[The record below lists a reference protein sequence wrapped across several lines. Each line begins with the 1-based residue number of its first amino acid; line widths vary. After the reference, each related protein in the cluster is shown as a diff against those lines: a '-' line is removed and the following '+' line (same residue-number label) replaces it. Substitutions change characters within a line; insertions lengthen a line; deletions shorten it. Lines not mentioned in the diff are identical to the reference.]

1 MSFEEKRRM
10 EEFNLDREIEVPQE
24 MNTDS
29 IAESV
34 RLFVGP
40 SDAMEEMEN
49 YEEVEAA
56 VKSST
61 EHHVKANTGVIKDLQ
76 LLPEDDSVPVSME
89 TSVTGKV
96 PVSVSKEDRIIP
108 GDETENMV
116 LYPNRPIEEAQ
127 AETKVIPTVIV
138 RDEPTV
144 SDVAEELSDGLNF
157 AALSDADEYAHT
169 EGDVTE
175 VALTGEAAELLEN
188 LEYHDEDVV
197 TEKKRPKKVHHE
209 AEAFL
214 EDEDDMPAKKQG
226 IKVNGAKSK
235 EDVKRHAHSEAA
247 RQGDRKKAAAAAT
260 AGHSNHPAQ
269 KGSHSSAKGSHTP
282 SKGNHASAKGS
293 HEPVKGKGKRKFQ
306 LMDGIMIGVA
316 ALILLTVA
324 ILGIV
329 AVSKVKQNKSVGTI
343 ASVGVKLSSIE
354 GIGQPNI
361 SNIIANKEVSVV
373 ESVPTSEEPGRVANR
388 IDVTVN
394 FASIE
399 KDLKIKFTDKATDK
413 LITGVAFKV
422 EARTPDKK
430 TVTWEDT
437 DKDGIIYMENMT
449 PGTYYVKVI
458 NVEDFEFPDKET
470 EVTVKDKISY
480 VAINVMDEV
489 KKASE
494 VDLAKEDLQTKEV
507 DKGEALVD
515 TVAWVN
521 SGSKTVYK
529 EVKKEDLTAPT
540 AALRT
545 WKKSYTADGLTGV
558 SLSASSVTLKVGEEQ
573 TLSINTQ
580 EGVTVSSKEWKSN
593 DESIATV
600 ADGKIKAVKAGETTI
615 TCTVK
620 GKNAPAEGEEGEGEE
635 KDVTLTCTVKVEE
648 AEQPKDYTITLTL
661 TPTTASL
668 DLKDNKTV
676 KLTPSV
682 EISEGG
688 PTENGVTYK
697 SSDDTIATV
706 AEDGTVT
713 AVKAGTVTITCTTKA
728 TDKDGKAKEATCT
741 VTVTEAKAGVLKS
754 LTLNKTEE
762 TLAVNGT
769 VELKAEVKSDDANAD
784 KTITWASDNKDV
796 ADVDANGKVTAKKV
810 GTAKITCTTKGTGTD
825 GKVLTAT
832 CTIKVSDSV
841 NNTTDPL
848 KDKNGTQVYV
858 KDGDNYREAKIADY
872 YKFTVFYLKETQYTG
887 WQTVNGATKYYKSD
901 GNYVTG
907 EQVIGGVK
915 YNFANDG
922 TLSMGGGSLG
932 IDVSQYNGTIN
943 WNAVKAAGVSFVIIR
958 CGFRGY
964 TQGGLIEDTNFH
976 SYASG
981 AQAAGLKVG
990 VYFFSQATNE
1000 REAVEEASMAVAMAK
1015 QHKISYPI
1023 FIDSEYANGSH
1034 TGRADKLTKAQRTAV
1049 CKAFCETV
1057 KSAGYTPGVYASKF
1071 WYYDNLDASAL
1082 NSYKIWLAH
1091 YTKATDYKG
1100 KYEMWQSSCTGRI
1113 NGINGNVDIDTS
1125 YLGY

>member
-1 MSFEEKRRM
+1 MERAEKMSLDEKRRM

-40 SDAMEEMEN
+40 QDAMEEMEN
-49 YEEVEAA
+49 YEEAEAA
-56 VKSST
+56 VKPSA

-96 PVSVSKEDRIIP
+96 PVSVTKEDRIIP

-116 LYPNRPIEEAQ
+116 LYPNRPLEEAQ

-144 SDVAEELSDGLNF
+144 SQVAEELSGELNF
-157 AALSDADEYAHT
+157 AALTDEDEYAHT

-209 AEAFL
+209 A
-214 EDEDDMPAKKQG
+214 DEEIAEEEDMPAKKQG

-235 EDVKRHAHSEAA
+235 EDVRKHAHSEAA
-247 RQGDRKKAAAAAT
+247 RQGERKKAAAAA
-260 AGHSNHPAQ
+260 AGGHGHSNHPSQ
-269 KGSHSSAKGSHTP
+269 KGSHAPSKGSH
-282 SKGNHASAKGS
+282 ASSKGS
-293 HEPVKGKGKRKFQ
+293 HDAPKGKGKRKFQ

-316 ALILLTVA
+316 AVILLTIA

-329 AVSKVKQNKSVGTI
+329 AVTKVKQNKSVGTI

-354 GIGQPNI
+354 GIGQPGI

-373 ESVPTSEEPGRVANR
+373 ESVPTSEDVGRASNR

-430 TVTWEDT
+430 TVTWEDS

-449 PGTYYVKVI
+449 PGTYYVKVV

-515 TVAWVN
+515 TVAWVS

-529 EVKKEDLTAPT
+529 ELAKENITAPV
-540 AALRT
+540 AAVRT
-545 WKKSYTADGLTGV
+545 WKRTYSADGLTGV
-558 SLSASSVTLKVGEEQ
+558 SLSATSITLKVNQEQ
-573 TLSINTQ
+573 TLSVNAQ
-580 EGVTVSSKEWKSN
+580 EGVTISDKTWSSSDDSIVSVTKEG
-593 DESIATV
+593 I
-600 ADGKIKAVKAGETTI
+600 VKGEKTGEATI
-615 TCTVK
+615 TCVVK
-620 GKNAPAEGEEGEGEE
+620 GKNAGEEDE
-635 KDVTLTCTVKVEE
+635 KDITLTCSVKVEE
-648 AEQPKDYTITLTL
+648 AENPAPTDYTITLTL
-661 TPTTASL
+661 TPASASL

-676 KLTPSV
+676 KLSPSV

-688 PTENGVTYK
+688 PTDKTVTYK
-697 SSDDTIATV
+697 SSDESVATV
-706 AEDGTVT
+706 AADGTVT
-713 AVKAGTVTITCTTKA
+713 AVKAGTATITCTTNAK
-728 TDKDGKAKEATCT
+728 DKDGKAKEATCAI
-741 VTVTEAKAGVLKS
+741 TVTEGTTAGVLKS

-769 VELKAEVKSDDANAD
+769 LELKAEVKSDDANAD
-784 KTITWASDNKDV
+784 KTVTWASDNKDV
-796 ADVDANGKVTAKKV
+796 ADVDANGKVTAKKA

-825 GKVLTAT
+825 GKALTAT

-841 NNTTDPL
+841 NNTKDPL
-848 KDKNGTQVYV
+848 KDKNGNQVYV
-858 KDGDNYREAKIADY
+858 KDGNDYREAKIADY
-872 YKFTVFYLKETQYTG
+872 YKFTTFYLKETIYTG
-887 WQTVNGATKYYKSD
+887 WQSVNGATKYYKED

-915 YNFANDG
+915 YNFASDG
-922 TLSMGGGSLG
+922 TLSMGGGTLG

-1100 KYEMWQSSCTGRI
+1100 KYEVWQSSSTGRI

>member
-1 MSFEEKRRM
+1 MNLEEKRRM

-49 YEEVEAA
+49 YEEAETTVQSPA
-56 VKSST
+56 

-116 LYPNRPIEEAQ
+116 LYPNRPLEEVQAQ
-127 AETKVIPTVIV
+127 TRVIPTIIS
-138 RDEPTV
+138 RNEPTV
-144 SDVAEELSDGLNF
+144 TDVAEELSDGLNF
-157 AALSDADEYAHT
+157 AALSDESEYEHT

-197 TEKKRPKKVHHE
+197 TEKKRPKKVHHNAENDFE
-209 AEAFL
+209 AE
-214 EDEDDMPAKKQG
+214 EDMPSKKQG

-235 EDVKRHAHSEAA
+235 EEVKKHAHSEAA
-247 RQGDRKKAAAAAT
+247 KQGERKKAAAAA
-260 AGHSNHPAQ
+260 AAGNGHSSHLAQ
-269 KGSHSSAKGSHTP
+269 KGPGSSAKGSHSP
-282 SKGNHASAKGS
+282 SKSAY
-293 HEPVKGKGKRKFQ
+293 EPVKGKGKRKFQ

-316 ALILLTVA
+316 AVILITVA
-324 ILGIV
+324 VLGIV
-329 AVSKVKQNKSVGTI
+329 AVTKVNKNKSVGTI

-354 GIGQPNI
+354 GIGQPGI
-361 SNIIANKEVSVV
+361 ANIIANKEISVV

-430 TVTWEDT
+430 NVTWEDT
-437 DKDGIIYMENMT
+437 DKDGVIYMENMT
-449 PGTYYVKVI
+449 PGTYYVKVL
-458 NVEDFEFPDKET
+458 NVDDFEFPDKET

-545 WKKSYTADGLTGV
+545 WKRSYTAAALN
-558 SLSASSVTLKVGEEQ
+558 SL
-573 TLSINTQ
+573 TLS
-580 EGVTVSSKEWKSN
+580 EESLTVVIGKTATITATIDGDATETTWETDKP
-593 DESIATV
+593 EIATV
-600 ADGKIKAVKAGETTI
+600 NGGTVTGVAAGDAVIK
-615 TCTVK
+615 CTVK
-620 GKNAPAEGEEGEGEE
+620 GKDADEQDITIE
-635 KDVTLTCTVKVEE
+635 KTCKVTVKEE
-648 AEQPKDYTITLTL
+648 ETPTPTPTEYTITLTL
-661 TPTTASL
+661 SPTTASL

-676 KLTPSV
+676 KLSSAV

-688 PTENGVTYK
+688 PTEKGVTYK
-697 SSDDTIATV
+697 SSDETVATV

-713 AVKAGTVTITCTTKA
+713 AVKAGTATITCTTKA
-728 TDKDGKAKEATCT
+728 TDKDGKAKEATCA

-769 VELKAEVKSDDANAD
+769 LELKAEVKSDDANAD
-784 KTITWASDNKDV
+784 KTVTWASDNKDV
-796 ADVDANGKVTAKKV
+796 ADVDANGKVTAKKA
-810 GTAKITCTTKGTGTD
+810 GSAKITCTTKETGSD

-841 NNTTDPL
+841 NNTKDPL

-858 KDGDNYREAKIADY
+858 KEGDNYREAKIADY

-901 GNYVTG
+901 GTYVTG

-1082 NSYKIWLAH
+1082 NAYKIWLAH

-1100 KYEMWQSSCTGRI
+1100 KYEMWQSSSTGRI

>member
-1 MSFEEKRRM
+1 MNLEEKRRM

-49 YEEVEAA
+49 YEEAETTVQSPA
-56 VKSST
+56 
-61 EHHVKANTGVIKDLQ
+61 EHRVKANTGVIKDLQ

-116 LYPNRPIEEAQ
+116 LYPNRPLEEVQAQ
-127 AETKVIPTVIV
+127 TRVIPTIIS
-138 RDEPTV
+138 RNEPTV

-157 AALSDADEYAHT
+157 AALSDESEYEHT

-197 TEKKRPKKVHHE
+197 TEKKRPKKVHHNAENDFE
-209 AEAFL
+209 AE
-214 EDEDDMPAKKQG
+214 EDMPSKKQG

-235 EDVKRHAHSEAA
+235 EEVKKHAN
-247 RQGDRKKAAAAAT
+247 
-260 AGHSNHPAQ
+260 GHSSHPAQ
-269 KGSHSSAKGSHTP
+269 KGPGSSAKGAHTP
-282 SKGNHASAKGS
+282 SKGSHSPSKSAS
-293 HEPVKGKGKRKFQ
+293 EPVKGKGKRKFQ

-316 ALILLTVA
+316 AVILITVA
-324 ILGIV
+324 VLGIV
-329 AVSKVKQNKSVGTI
+329 AVTKVNKNKSVGTI

-354 GIGQPNI
+354 GIGQPGI
-361 SNIIANKEVSVV
+361 ANIIANKEISVV

-399 KDLKIKFTDKATDK
+399 KDLKIKFTDKTTDK

-430 TVTWEDT
+430 NVTWEDT
-437 DKDGIIYMENMT
+437 DKDGVIYMENMT
-449 PGTYYVKVI
+449 PGTYYVKVL
-458 NVEDFEFPDKET
+458 NVDDFEFPDKET

-529 EVKKEDLTAPT
+529 EVKKEDITAPT
-540 AALRT
+540 ASIRT
-545 WKKSYTADGLTGV
+545 VKKSYSATGIEDV
-558 SLSASSVTLKVGEEQ
+558 ELEQSTVTIKVGETTPLAIKNKGTYEVKWE
-573 TLSINTQ
+573 TAEGPYASI
-580 EGVTVSSKEWKSN
+580 
-593 DESIATV
+593 D
-600 ADGKIKAVKAGETTI
+600 ADGNVKGVAEGEQKLK
-615 TCTVK
+615 CTVK
-620 GKNAPAEGEEGEGEE
+620 GEGEEE
-635 KDVTLTCTVKVEE
+635 KTLECTVKVESASE
-648 AEQPKDYTITLTL
+648 PEPEPKPEEYTVSVSLDPTSLKLSLNQESTIKPDVKISKDGIEYEGVWSSSDEKKVSVADGKVKALGAGKVTITYKVTTKDELKK
-661 TPTTASL
+661 TASATCEVEVEESAPES
-668 DLKDNKTV
+668 LKSLKIKNPPQAILVGKEV
-676 KLTPSV
+676 KLETQI
-682 EISEGG
+682 EKNDEKAD
-688 PTENGVTYK
+688 TTVTWE
-697 SSDDTIATV
+697 SSDTSIATV
-706 AEDGTVT
+706 DSTSGTVKGIKAGSVTIKCRSKVTKADGT
-713 AVKAGTVTITCTTKA
+713 AW
-728 TDKDGKAKEATCT
+728 TD
-741 VTVTEAKAGVLKS
+741 S
-754 LTLNKTEE
+754 
-762 TLAVNGT
+762 
-769 VELKAEVKSDDANAD
+769 
-784 KTITWASDNKDV
+784 
-796 ADVDANGKVTAKKV
+796 
-810 GTAKITCTTKGTGTD
+810 
-825 GKVLTAT
+825 
-832 CTIKVSDSV
+832 CTIKIVSADV
-841 NNTTDPL
+841 AL
-848 KDKNGTQVYV
+848 LDKNNQQVFV
-858 KDGDNYREAKIADY
+858 KDGDNYREAKYIDY
-872 YKFTVFYLKETQYTG
+872 YNYNTFYLKETQYTG

-901 GNYVTG
+901 GTYVTG

-1082 NSYKIWLAH
+1082 NAYKIWLAH

-1100 KYEMWQSSCTGRI
+1100 KYEMWQSSSTGRI